1 MSLHKSTFHRR
12 IQTQYFVFQNK
23 EAIQYKNETMSVG
36 SDGTL
41 NERLVEVLQN
51 IDFLII

>member
-1 MSLHKSTFHRR
+1 MSLHKSAFHRG
-12 IQTQYFVFQNK
+12 IQAQYFVFQNK
-23 EAIQYKNETMSVG
+23 DGICYENETVSIG